1 MHARFGRALAYRLSA
16 LSTRRY
22 TVSLAATSE
31 AIMKAITRGNQIGT
45 HQPQSRAI
53 REALRAARTS
63 SRADT
68 DPRAVMSRWMVRAWP
83 RVTAKWSGVWC
94 DRSRHST
101 WAFASSRGIHAPPR
115 RLLHQCCGA
124 SQIRQS
130 RTTPLWL
137 KKAAMCSAVAPP
149 KLSACD
155 CGGNQSQMREA
166 IPN

>member
-68 DPRAVMSRWMVRAWP
+68 EPRAVMSRWMVRAWP

-101 WAFASSRGIHAPPR
+101 WAFASSNALTCNQGHSGRPSRAIRGNHVTLDVGL
-115 RLLHQCCGA
+115 RLEQRH
-124 SQIRQS
+124 S
-130 RTTPLWL
+130 RTTPPPSSSVLWRL
-137 KKAAMCSAVAPP
+137 
-149 KLSACD
+149 
-155 CGGNQSQMREA
+155 
-166 IPN
+166 PN